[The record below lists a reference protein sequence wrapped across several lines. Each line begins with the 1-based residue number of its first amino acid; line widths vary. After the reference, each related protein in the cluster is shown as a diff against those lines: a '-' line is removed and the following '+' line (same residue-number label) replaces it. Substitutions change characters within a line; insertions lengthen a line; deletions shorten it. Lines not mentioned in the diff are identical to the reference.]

1 MRIENMR
8 CILLTL
14 FMTSFYSFASSE
26 VSATPSEPVETVDD
40 IIKAVLEHKC
50 SEYSGLAKLIMTYRQ
65 KGLPIDNLR
74 DVCESR
80 NDVLRLC
87 QDAYSTP
94 VSKYTGEQ
102 NAYIGYFT
110 IDAYDS
116 CINKQLA

>member
-1 MRIENMR
+1 MR
-8 CILLTL
+8 CVLLTL
-14 FMTSFYSFASSE
+14 LMTSFYSFASSD
-26 VSATPSEPVETVDD
+26 VSASSETVDG
-40 IIKAVLEHKC
+40 IIKAVLERKC

-65 KGLPIDNLR
+65 KGLPIENLR

-80 NDVLRLC
+80 NEVFSLC
-87 QDAYSTP
+87 QDAYNTP

-116 CINKQLA
+116 CINKQPAQ